1 MAVSAVKLTSA
12 LVFKINTGTDAMG
25 NNIIRNTTIKNVK
38 TAALDQDVFDV
49 AAGLAGLFKNPVTG
63 YLRQDTNELL
73 NQA

>member
-12 LVFKINTGTDAMG
+12 MVFKINTGTDTNG

-38 TAALDQDVFDV
+38 TSAQDQDVFDV
-49 AAGLAGLFKNPVTG
+49 AAGLAGLFKNAVTG
-63 YLRQDTNELL
+63 FLRQDTSELV